1 MRMTKDRQM
10 VILHDATVD
19 RTTDGKGNIWELTL
33 AEVKQLRI
41 VRTIPH
47 PAKPATAATAEELER
62 AGEVTGHQIPTLG
75 ELLDSL
81 PAHLELNVHTYPG
94 PQDLA
99 PLVAGVVGEIQQR
112 GLLQTA
118 FVAGDYD
125 VMHEAIRLEPKIR
138 RCLLGATQNQA
149 DYIAECIKLGCDI
162 CQPNWSIVSAEL
174 CDAAHAAGIRVNP
187 FWGDEVPEMERM
199 LDAGVDGMLTNYP
212 ALLTEVLQQRG
223 VKREGVHA
231 LL

>member
-1 MRMTKDRQM
+1 MTKDRLM

-112 GLLQTA
+112 RNTA
-118 FVAGDYD
+118 LAAEAERDSFHHQVVGRRGDSEEQGHW
-125 VMHEAIRLEPKIR
+125 VF
-138 RCLLGATQNQA
+138 G
-149 DYIAECIKLGCDI
+149 
-162 CQPNWSIVSAEL
+162 
-174 CDAAHAAGIRVNP
+174 
-187 FWGDEVPEMERM
+187 
-199 LDAGVDGMLTNYP
+199 
-212 ALLTEVLQQRG
+212 
-223 VKREGVHA
+223 
-231 LL
+231 